1 MAQSCRAVS
10 SQPRWAS
17 PVTWKIEALPRKTPE
32 TANDHAFS
40 QLFLRLAA
48 TRCSAPVVGRCK
60 IL

>member
-40 QLFLRLAA
+40 QLFCGWRRLDPAH
-48 TRCSAPVVGRCK
+48 R
-60 IL
+60 